1 MHLYP
6 LAYGAILDLK
16 KRYLAIN
23 HFSLQKFKDTMK
35 TSKILVVSIGLG
47 AFGAGFASCDSLKKA
62 ATSVIADQ
70 LLSNLDIGG
79 GLKEALVFGI
89 TNGSDLLSKK
99 GGYMNSAYKILL
111 PPEAR
116 QITDKLQMIPGFKGI
131 ENSILEKINAGAED
145 AAVKAKPI
153 FINAI
158 KSMSFDD
165 AMGIL
170 MGGKG
175 AATAFLKK
183 ATYDQLFQSFSPVI
197 AGSLDKYNAR
207 SYWSDAVNTYNK
219 IPLVT
224 RANPK
229 LEDYVTTEALKG
241 LFSMVEDKEKGIRG
255 DKSQRTT
262 DLLQKVFA
270 KQDK

>member
-1 MHLYP
+1 
-6 LAYGAILDLK
+6 
-16 KRYLAIN
+16 
-23 HFSLQKFKDTMK
+23 MK
-35 TSKILVVSIGLG
+35 TSKILAISVGLG
-47 AFGAGFASCDSLKKA
+47 ALGATFGSCDQLKKA
-62 ATSVIADQ
+62 ATAVIAEQ
-70 LLSNLDIGG
+70 MLSSLDVGN

-99 GGYMNSAYKILL
+99 GGYMNSPYKILL

-116 QITDKLQMIPGFKGI
+116 QITDKLKMIPGFNSV
-131 ENSILEKINAGAED
+131 EASILEKINAGAED

-158 KSMSFDD
+158 KSMSFSD

-170 MGGKG
+170 MGDKN
-175 AATAFLKK
+175 AATAYLKK
-183 ATYDQLFQSFSPVI
+183 ATYNELFQAFSPVI
-197 AGSLDKYNAR
+197 AGSLDKFNAR

-241 LFSMVEDKEKGIRG
+241 LFTMVEDKEKNIRG

-262 DLLQKVFA
+262 DLMQKVFA
-270 KQDK
+270 KQDKQ